1 MGASGGL
8 LVVWNE
14 SIFKGETLF
23 KNSFSI
29 SVKFTSVHN
38 GDSWILTNIYGP
50 CQDEA
55 RAEFID
61 WFQNIVIPDDQN
73 WLIVGDFNYIRYTIN
88 RNREG
93 GNVNDMLAFNEA
105 ISALALV
112 EIPIKGREY
121 TWSNMQNAPLLEK
134 LDWVFSSESWTSTY
148 PNTMVTPLS
157 KPISDH
163 TPFNIQIGTSI
174 PRSTLFRF
182 ENYWLSHHD
191 FKEKVKSIGEQ
202 DIPESDSAKRITAK
216 FKRPRKGIKIWAKD
230 KSQLAS
236 TIKDTSAVIEFF

>member
-1 MGASGGL
+1 M
-8 LVVWNE
+8 
-14 SIFKGETLF
+14 
-23 KNSFSI
+23 
-29 SVKFTSVHN
+29 
-38 GDSWILTNIYGP
+38 
-50 CQDEA
+50 
-55 RAEFID
+55 
-61 WFQNIVIPDDQN
+61 
-73 WLIVGDFNYIRYTIN
+73 
-88 RNREG
+88 
-93 GNVNDMLAFNEA
+93 NDMLAFNEA

-148 PNTMVTPLS
+148 LNTMVTPLS

-191 FKEKVKSIGEQ
+191 FKEKVKSIWEQ

-216 FKRPRKGIKIWAKD
+216 FKRPRKDIKIWAKD

-236 TIKDTSAVIEFF
+236 TIKNTSAVIEFFDSLRNIEIWHRGKEMAEMLLKTAFNSSGISEHLLETKSYY

>member
-1 MGASGGL
+1 MLFRSVGASGGL

-73 WLIVGDFNYIRYTIN
+73 WLIVGDFNYIRYPIN

-134 LDWVFSSESWTSTY
+134 LDWVF
-148 PNTMVTPLS
+148 
-157 KPISDH
+157 
-163 TPFNIQIGTSI
+163 
-174 PRSTLFRF
+174 
-182 ENYWLSHHD
+182 
-191 FKEKVKSIGEQ
+191 
-202 DIPESDSAKRITAK
+202 
-216 FKRPRKGIKIWAKD
+216 
-230 KSQLAS
+230 
-236 TIKDTSAVIEFF
+236 